1 MLPKRFF
8 LNFHGLGE
16 PARPVDA
23 GERPYWLPVSV
34 FEETLDRVAE
44 LKARGIDLEFTFD
57 DGNLSDIAH
66 AFPLLAER
74 GRAAWFFVLAG
85 RIDQPGSL
93 SAAQIRD
100 MSEAGMTIGSH
111 GWGHVDWRQAGPDEL
126 RRELEDSRARIEDVT
141 GRPTTAAAVPFGLF
155 DARVVAAAKAAGYS
169 RIFTSSGGFTYS
181 VRGLIPRTS
190 PRQGFTAD
198 AGLDALTAPGVRRD
212 SAWRD
217 PLRRLKHGGW

>member
-8 LNFHGLGE
+8 LNFHGLGD
-16 PARPVDA
+16 PARPIDG

-34 FEETLDRVAE
+34 FRETLDRVPE
-44 LKARGIDLEFTFD
+44 FKARGIDLEFTFD

-66 AFPLLAER
+66 AVPLLAER
-74 GRAAWFFVLAG
+74 GRTAGFFVLAG

-93 SAAQIRD
+93 SVAQIRE

-111 GWGHVDWRQAGPDEL
+111 GWDHVDWRQASPDEL
-126 RRELEDSRARIEDVT
+126 RRELADSRARIEDAAGLAV
-141 GRPTTAAAVPFGLF
+141 TAAAVPFGLF

-198 AGLDALTAPGVRRD
+198 KELDALTGLDARMD

-217 PLRRLKHGGW
+217 PMRRFKHGGW